1 MHGGAWGVDFL
12 PSFVTDDKHWRLVDG
27 SEWISAY
34 GLICKCGR
42 NGFFKAKENAESQPR
57 RLPHIL
63 HIQGQTYVLVA
74 LVYNVR
80 ELIEGVRLSQD
91 GIVAGH
97 AMRFDPVSLE

>member
-1 MHGGAWGVDFL
+1 MDKRVRVDL
-12 PSFVTDDKHWRLVDG
+12 QVRAQWL
-27 SEWISAY
+27 
-34 GLICKCGR
+34 
-42 NGFFKAKENAESQPR
+42 FKAKENAESQPR

-74 LVYNVR
+74 LVCNVR

-97 AMRFDPVSLE
+97 AMRFDPVNLE